1 MPQVTKRQHC
11 LWEHH
16 WVHDFPVQT
25 FAGSWARNAGDMRC
39 CSRHMFRICTADR
52 CGDAA
57 KARSFN
63 MAATESC
70 CTWINLEPYKRHQY
84 YAWDYTHECILQ
96 LWHVRTQKDMIE
108 LGSQRI
114 QEGHWKVSHKMQW
127 EPGSCSTN
135 ILDWH
140 EFCSRLLDCWR
151 KGSNLFISHA
161 HVKLLKCTASICVWF
176 GKKGSEIDM
185 RHFNHSCKT
194 DNIQEKER
202 ESERETYHP

>member
-1 MPQVTKRQHC
+1 MY
-11 LWEHH
+11 
-16 WVHDFPVQT
+16 
-25 FAGSWARNAGDMRC
+25 
-39 CSRHMFRICTADR
+39 SRSSRR
-52 CGDAA
+52 CG
-57 KARSFN
+57 KSEVFQ
-63 MAATESC
+63 
-70 CTWINLEPYKRHQY
+70 YGRHRKLLHLDQLGTLQAPPVDY

-96 LWHVRTQKDMIE
+96 LWHVRTQKDVIE

-114 QEGHWKVSHKMQW
+114 QEGHWKVSQKMQW